1 MCYLVVSLGKIM
13 YLLNQCLVNARC
25 GLDTMHVARDI
36 NMKSSQPLPCGGVFT
51 AEWEGGCK
59 QIITAV

>member
-1 MCYLVVSLGKIM
+1 MCYLVVSLGKII

-25 GLDTMHVARDI
+25 GLDTMHVARDTS
-36 NMKSSQPLPCGGVFT
+36 MKRAQPPPYGRVFT